1 MKIITNAADIDVGN
15 IPERAID
22 DIARGVLEALEI
34 ATQNKEFMRKYEEW
48 KQKRGAEYGKCKQTQ
63 SKNR

>member
-1 MKIITNAADIDVGN
+1 MEELKVITNAADIDVGN

-34 ATQNKEFMRKYEEW
+34 ATQNKEFMRKYEDW
-48 KQKRGAEYGKCKQTQ
+48 KKKRDANNAACTI
-63 SKNR
+63 

>member
-1 MKIITNAADIDVGN
+1 MEELKVITNAADIDVGN

-48 KQKRGAEYGKCKQTQ
+48 KQKRGANNAACTI
-63 SKNR
+63 